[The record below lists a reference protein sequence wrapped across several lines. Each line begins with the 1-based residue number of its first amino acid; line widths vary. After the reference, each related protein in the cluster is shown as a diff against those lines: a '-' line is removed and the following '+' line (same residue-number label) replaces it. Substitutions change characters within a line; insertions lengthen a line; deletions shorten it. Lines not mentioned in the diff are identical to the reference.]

1 MRLLRSLTA
10 RYEYANP
17 FDQRRALWLL
27 VISGLVTLIWLMW
40 VVIIALQARQNP
52 DILQPVPIAILSTI
66 PVAMALIVAF
76 VLDGRLSLA
85 AWTLVVLLFFAL
97 STPPPTRMTDPKVTA
112 LMIPMVAAG
121 LLLGRRALVGAVVVT
136 IGVLAVSAVAHSGL
150 TEPET
155 VIPADQFTTSFFLV
169 MTGVLVVGF
178 FLYIF
183 GGGTKIAIDRAQ
195 TEVEQ
200 ARLVAYFG
208 SGLDRA
214 DEFAVYDAALN
225 LLRRDLGY
233 LFAQVYLTDDDGH
246 INRRV
251 VSSAGQRDYEAVV
264 TAAIGPANA
273 LAEAAR
279 TGQLALVTLRD
290 PELRRNHL
298 LPSVNFGAAVP
309 ILNSQQVIGVLDVQT
324 NATRVSR
331 GQLDVL
337 TALGVHV
344 GTLVRDLR
352 LVNELRHTVTDQQTS
367 IESLRTQLRESRQVE
382 RINVRSA
389 WENYLQRRGHQ
400 MVGFDFDPDS
410 GEPVLAYDLPETL
423 QPALET
429 GQPQI
434 KEADG
439 ARMVNVPINLRGE
452 VLGAM
457 AFKIPEG
464 HIISERQI
472 ELAQN
477 VANRLALALENKR
490 LFEQSQA
497 QALRERKANEVAGL
511 LISATDV
518 ETVMNLASAT
528 FNETLGAIRT
538 RIQLDPDAFSETAAA
553 PETPSAAAVPT
564 DESGD

>member
-1 MRLLRSLTA
+1 MRLLRSLTT

-17 FDQRRALWLL
+17 FDQRRALWLF
-27 VISGLVTLIWLMW
+27 VISGLVTLMWLMW
-40 VVIIALQARQNP
+40 VVIIGLQARQNP
-52 DILQPVPIAILSTI
+52 DVLQPVAVAILSII
-66 PVAMALIVAF
+66 PVSMALIVTF
-76 VLDGRLSLA
+76 VRGGRLSLA

-121 LLLGRRALVGAVVVT
+121 LLLGRRALAGAVLVT
-136 IGVLAVSAVAHSGL
+136 IGVLAVSAVTHSGL

-169 MTGVLVVGF
+169 MTAVLVVGF

-195 TEVEQ
+195 AEVEQ
-200 ARLVAYFG
+200 ARLVAQFG

-214 DEFAVYDAALN
+214 DEFAVYEAALN
-225 LLRRDLGY
+225 LVRRDLGY
-233 LFAQVYLTDDDGH
+233 LFAQVYLTGEDGH

-251 VSSAGQRDYEAVV
+251 IATTGQRDYEAVV
-264 TAAIGPANA
+264 TAVVGSASA

-279 TGQLALVTLRD
+279 TGQLVVVTLRD
-290 PELRRNHL
+290 AELHRSHL

-309 ILNSQQVIGVLDVQT
+309 ILSGQQVLGVLDVQT
-324 NATRVSR
+324 STTRMSQ
-331 GQLDVL
+331 GQMDNLSV
-337 TALGVHV
+337 LGVQL

-352 LVNELRHTVTDQQTS
+352 LVNELRHTVIDQQTS
-367 IESLRTQLRESRQVE
+367 IESLRVQLRESRQVE

-429 GQPQI
+429 GESQI
-434 KEADG
+434 KETDG
-439 ARMVNVPINLRGE
+439 VRMVNVPINLRGE

-464 HIISERQI
+464 HIISDRQI

-538 RIQLDPDAFSETAAA
+538 RIQLDPDAFNEAAA
-553 PETPSAAAVPT
+553 TQTPSTAGVPS
-564 DESGD
+564 DEGGD

>member
-1 MRLLRSLTA
+1 MRMLRSLTA

-27 VISGLVTLIWLMW
+27 VISGLVTLMWLLW
-40 VVIIALQARQNP
+40 VVIIGLQARQNP
-52 DILQPVPIAILSTI
+52 DILQPVAVAILSII
-66 PVAMALIVAF
+66 PVSMALIVAF
-76 VLDGRLSLA
+76 VRGGRLSLA

-121 LLLGRRALVGAVVVT
+121 LLLGRRALTGAVLVT
-136 IGVLAVSAVAHSGL
+136 IGVLVISAVAHSGL

-155 VIPADQFTTSFFLV
+155 VIPADDFTTSFFLV
-169 MTGVLVVGF
+169 MTAVLVVAF

-195 TEVEQ
+195 AEVEQ
-200 ARLVAYFG
+200 ARLVAHFG

-214 DEFAVYDAALN
+214 DEFAVYEAALN
-225 LLRRDLGY
+225 LVRRDLGY
-233 LFAQVYLTDDDGH
+233 LFAQVYLTGEDGH

-251 VSSAGQRDYEAVV
+251 IATTGQRDYEAVV
-264 TAAIGPANA
+264 TAVVGPASA

-279 TGQLALVTLRD
+279 TGQLVVVTLRD
-290 PELRRNHL
+290 AELRRSHL

-309 ILNSQQVIGVLDVQT
+309 ILSAQRVLGVLDVQT
-324 NATRVSR
+324 STTRMSQ
-331 GQLDVL
+331 GQMDNLS
-337 TALGVHV
+337 ALGVQI

-352 LVNELRHTVTDQQTS
+352 LMNELRHTVTDQQTS
-367 IESLRTQLRESRQVE
+367 IESLRIQLRESRQVE

-429 GQPQI
+429 GKSQI
-434 KEADG
+434 NEMDG
-439 ARMVNVPINLRGE
+439 GRMVNVPINLRGE

-457 AFKIPEG
+457 AFKIPED
-464 HIISERQI
+464 HIISDRQI

-538 RIQLDPDAFSETAAA
+538 RIQLDPDAFNEAAA
-553 PETPSAAAVPT
+553 ATQTPSTAGVPS
-564 DESGD
+564 DEGGD